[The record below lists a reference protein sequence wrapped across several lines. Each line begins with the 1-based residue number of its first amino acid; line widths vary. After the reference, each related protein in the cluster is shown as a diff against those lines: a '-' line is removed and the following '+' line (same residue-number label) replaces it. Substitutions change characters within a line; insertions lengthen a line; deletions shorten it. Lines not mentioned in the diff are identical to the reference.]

1 MAIDKA
7 RLGILVD
14 WQHIFNK
21 FNDNFLNQIV
31 YVIQFWSW
39 FRCPCS
45 PIQMTQRKKA
55 SAFLNLTLTTKIRG
69 FSLSYMVTRDIS
81 HCMDREWDVWET
93 FFWTFQFSIF
103 IISQKKERGRKKRY
117 MQFSCSLHYLCNRAD
132 LDGGAGGHSRTN
144 E

>member
-45 PIQMTQRKKA
+45 PIQMTQSKKA
-55 SAFLNLTLTTKIRG
+55 SAFLNLTLTTNIRG

-144 E
+144 